1 MMKKAIAMVMS
12 MMVVFSVMG
21 CGADSSSE
29 NGSET
34 AQEAENGAGE
44 ETKEG
49 GTEDMR
55 FALFLASVPNET
67 TTSIKEAAE
76 ARAEELGFT
85 CETFIGNDDQN
96 EQVSQIETCITE
108 GYDGLMIEPI
118 TSDGCLT
125 VMKEAKDAGIPVV
138 TVMQDCSDP
147 SLVYSHIGA
156 DHKGAGKLQ
165 MEQVCK
171 ALGGKGKIAVITGVM
186 GSTGQIQLSDGYE
199 AALENYPD
207 IEVVEEQD
215 AEWLIDN
222 AMSIAETW
230 LQKYDDLDAIVAQS
244 DQMALGALQACKDMG
259 VEINISGRDAQTAAL
274 KEVADGSMFG
284 TVSQNSGQMGTT
296 AVDVLLQVIDGEEV
310 EDTYFTDNV
319 FVNSENVTEFQ

>member
-1 MMKKAIAMVMS
+1 MMKKMLAVVMS
-12 MMVVFSVMG
+12 MVVICSVAG
-21 CGADSSSE
+21 CGAESSE
-29 NGSET
+29 GSANET
-34 AQEAENGAGE
+34 AENTQSQE
-44 ETKEG
+44 TQ
-49 GTEDMR
+49 TEDMR

-67 TTSIKEAAE
+67 TTAIKDAAE

-125 VMKEAKDAGIPVV
+125 VMKEAQDAGIPVV

-156 DHKGAGKLQ
+156 DHEGAGQLQ
-165 MEQVCK
+165 MEQVCE
-171 ALGGKGKIAVITGVM
+171 ALGGEGKIAVITGVM
-186 GSTGQIQLSDGYE
+186 GSTGQIQLSDGYA
-199 AALENYPD
+199 AALEEYPD

-222 AMSIAETW
+222 AMSITETW

-274 KEVADGSMFG
+274 EEVAGGAMFG
-284 TVSQNSGQMGTT
+284 TVSQSAGQMGST
-296 AVDVLLQVIDGEEV
+296 AVDVLLDVIDGKEV
-310 EDTYFTDNV
+310 EDSYYTENV
-319 FVNSENVTEFQ
+319 FVNKDNVGEFQQ

>member
-1 MMKKAIAMVMS
+1 MKKKLAVL
-12 MMVVFSVMG
+12 MG
-21 CGADSSSE
+21 CFMVLGLAAC
-29 NGSET
+29 GT
-34 AQEAENGAGE
+34 AQETATTEAGTAQEESGAE
-44 ETKEG
+44 ETGDLK
-49 GTEDMR
+49 

-67 TTSIKEAAE
+67 TTSIKDCAE
-76 ARAEELGFT
+76 ARAKELGFT

-96 EQVSQIETCITE
+96 MQVSQIETCIVE
-108 GYDGLMIEPI
+108 EYDGLIIEPI

-125 VMKEAKDAGIPVV
+125 VMQQAKDAEIPVV
-138 TVMQDCSDP
+138 TVMQDCADP

-156 DHKGAGKLQ
+156 DHEGAGSLQ
-165 MEQVCK
+165 MEKVCE

-186 GSTGQIQLSDGYE
+186 GSTGQMQLSDGYA

-259 VEINISGRDAQTAAL
+259 VEMNISGRDAQTAAL
-274 KEVADGSMFG
+274 EEVAAGTMFG
-284 TVSQNSGQMGTT
+284 TVCQSAGTMGTM
-296 AVDVLLQVIDGEEV
+296 AVDTILNVIEGNEV
-310 EDTYFTDNV
+310 ETSYFTDNV
-319 FVNSENVTEFQ
+319 FVTKENVADYQ

>member
-1 MMKKAIAMVMS
+1 MKKKL
-12 MMVVFSVMG
+12 VVLMGCLLVLGMAG
-21 CGADSSSE
+21 CGAKEESVTESS
-29 NGSET
+29 
-34 AQEAENGAGE
+34 AAEAEVSTE
-44 ETKEG
+44 EGDDLK
-49 GTEDMR
+49 

-67 TTSIKEAAE
+67 TTSIKDCAE
-76 ARAEELGFT
+76 TRAEELGFT

-96 EQVSQIETCITE
+96 LQVSQIETCIVE
-108 GYDGLMIEPI
+108 GYDGLIIEPI

-125 VMKEAKDAGIPVV
+125 VMKEAQSAKIPVV

-156 DHKGAGKLQ
+156 DHEGAGALQ
-165 MEQVCK
+165 MEKVCE
-171 ALGGKGKIAVITGVM
+171 ALSGKGKIAVITGVM
-186 GSTGQIQLSDGYE
+186 GSTGQMQLSDGYASVLAE
-199 AALENYPD
+199 YPD

-259 VEINISGRDAQTAAL
+259 IEMNISGRDAQTAAL
-274 KEVADGSMFG
+274 EEVAAGTLFG
-284 TVSQNSGQMGTT
+284 TVSQSAGSMGTT
-296 AVDVLLQVIDGEEV
+296 AVDTLLAVINGEEV
-310 EDTYFTDNV
+310 EATYFTENV
-319 FVNSENVTEFQ
+319 FVATDNVADYQ